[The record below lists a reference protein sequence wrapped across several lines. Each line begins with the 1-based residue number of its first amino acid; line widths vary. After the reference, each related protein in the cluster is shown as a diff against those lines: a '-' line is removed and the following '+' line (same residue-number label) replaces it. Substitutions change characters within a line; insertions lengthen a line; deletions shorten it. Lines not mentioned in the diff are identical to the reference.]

1 MPAEPIASSA
11 VLTRDGV
18 FEVARSLFTDPALHA
33 LEMRAIF
40 EGTWLYLCHESQIA
54 RPGDWFTTHMGRQ
67 PVVIVRGQDQK
78 VRGFINACAHRGAM
92 LCRTRKGN
100 SKFLTCPYHG
110 WVYGNDG
117 RNVQIKDHSSGAYP
131 SAFEAQSH
139 DLTAIPK
146 LTSYRGFVFGSL
158 NPEVASLAEHL
169 GDASVFIDLLVDQSA
184 DGLEVL
190 PGASSYVNRGNWKLQ
205 PENGL
210 DGYHFTTVHANYL
223 AMMARRAPQGGE
235 VRRSYDD
242 SLAARA
248 SGWYEFAHGHGVM
261 WATYPRPEARPVWE
275 WRADIEQRM
284 SPQRARWIL
293 HHQRNVLI
301 YPNLLL
307 QDNASTQIR
316 VIRPLDV
323 ASCEVSIYAVA
334 PVGESPAARTLRL
347 RQYEDFFNATG
358 VATPDDLL
366 VFEACQQGFA
376 GSLAAWQQG
385 YARGGTRIHA
395 GQDQHARALGI
406 HPLAWGDDF
415 QDESM
420 LHGQFRQWAHL
431 LEKVAKPSARHAAPL
446 PGKHL
451 VS

>member
-1 MPAEPIASSA
+1 MSAEPLTPSA
-11 VLTRDGV
+11 VRVRDGV
-18 FEVARSLFTDPALHA
+18 FEVARSLFTDSRLYA
-33 LEMRAIF
+33 LEMQAIF

-54 RPGDWFTTHMGRQ
+54 RTGDWFTTHMGRQ
-67 PVVIVRGQDQK
+67 PVVIVRGQDQQ
-78 VRGFINACAHRGAM
+78 VRGFINACAHRGAT

-100 SKFLTCPYHG
+100 SKFFTCPYHG

-117 RNVQIKDHSSGAYP
+117 RNVQIKDHASGAYP
-131 SAFEAQSH
+131 PAFEAESH

-158 NPEVASLAEHL
+158 NAEVPTLAEHL
-169 GDASVFIDLLVDQSA
+169 GDASVFIDLLVDQA
-184 DGLEVL
+184 LDGLEVL
-190 PGASSYVNRGNWKLQ
+190 SGASSYINRGNWKLQ

-242 SLAARA
+242 SLTERA
-248 SGWYEFAHGHGVM
+248 SGWYEFVHGHGVM

-275 WRADIEQRM
+275 WKADIEQRM

-323 ASCEVSIYAVA
+323 ASCEVNIYAIA
-334 PVGESPAARTLRL
+334 PVGESRTARTLRL

-376 GSLAAWQQG
+376 GSLVAWQQG
-385 YARGGTRIHA
+385 YARGGTRVHA
-395 GQDQHARALGI
+395 GQDDHARALGI

-415 QDESM
+415 QDETM
-420 LHGQFRQWAHL
+420 LHGQFREWF
-431 LEKVAKPSARHAAPL
+431 R
-446 PGKHL
+446 L
-451 VS
+451 VGEAGT